1 MAQAALA
8 NTTHMHT
15 ASPLFVDLDGTL
27 IKTDLLVE
35 SFLSLLVEQPL
46 AALRAPMWLARGKSA
61 LKHEIAERVELDAAA
76 LPYNEDLLAW
86 LRQQRASGRRVYLAT
101 ASNERLAR
109 RVAEH
114 LGVFDG
120 VLASDEARNLSGVR
134 KLEAIRGVAGDDFA
148 HAGNDH
154 VDVPIW
160 QAARGSIAVGAPAG
174 IVRDLRSRGSLEA
187 EFDGGSGGL
196 KALVKALRPQQ
207 WLKNLLVFL
216 PLLPLAK
223 AAPAHMGYMLL
234 QCVVAFIAFSLC
246 ASAVYIVNDL
256 SDLPSDRAHPRKR
269 KRPFASGAAS
279 AVHGIVAVPALL
291 AVAFAA
297 AVSVSW
303 AFTAVLFIYLV
314 ITTAYTFVLKRYALI
329 DVLTLAGLYTIRV
342 IGGAAA
348 IAVVPSFW
356 ILAFSMFIF
365 YSLALAKRYAEL
377 DTMRALNRDSAKGRG
392 YHVAD
397 IAAVQLM
404 GISSGMLS
412 VLVMALYIN
421 SPEILT
427 RYSHPQWL
435 WGVCPLLM
443 LWVSRV
449 WLKAARSEMTDDPL
463 VFAVK
468 DRMSRLTIAAAGLL
482 VLASLLW

>member
-1 MAQAALA
+1 MHMQAS
-8 NTTHMHT
+8 
-15 ASPLFVDLDGTL
+15 SPLFVDLDGTL

-61 LKHEIAERVELDAAA
+61 LKHEIAGRIELDAAA

-86 LRQQRASGRRVYLAT
+86 LRQQREGGRRIFLAT
-101 ASNERLAR
+101 ASNERLAQ
-109 RVAEH
+109 RVADH

-134 KLEAIRGVAGDDFA
+134 KLEAIRGVAGDDFTY
-148 HAGNDH
+148 AGNDH

-174 IVRDLRSRGSLEA
+174 ILRDLKSRGNLEA
-187 EFDGGSGGL
+187 EFEGGSGGL
-196 KALVKALRPQQ
+196 KALVRALRPQQ

-223 AAPAHMGYMLL
+223 AAGVQMPHMLL
-234 QCVVAFIAFSLC
+234 QCLLAFVAFSLC
-246 ASAVYIVNDL
+246 ASAVYVVNDL

-279 AVHGIVAVPALL
+279 AVHGILAVPLLL
-291 AVAFAA
+291 AVAFAIA
-297 AVSVSW
+297 ASVSW
-303 AFTAVLFIYLV
+303 LFTTVLFIYLV
-314 ITTAYTFVLKRYALI
+314 ITTAYTFLLKRYALI

-356 ILAFSMFIF
+356 ILAFSMFVF

-377 DTMRALNRDSAKGRG
+377 DTMRALNREGAKGRG

-397 IAAVQLM
+397 ISAVQLM
-404 GISSGMLS
+404 GISSGLLS

-427 RYSHPQWL
+427 RYRHPQWL

-468 DRMSRLTIAAAGLL
+468 DKMSRLTIAAAGLL